1 MKTSKTLLEIGVYLN
16 SRVKEL
22 AFEDFFHF
30 FMDCL
35 SNGTRLANDKE
46 VSEILYDTI
55 EYGDFFVPAHIN
67 TSKFTTQSLITI
79 ADSNIKPMYSKEKL
93 AEEMGIH
100 EQTLNDWLKIFDQSL
115 FLNLFDQRKLS
126 FQNVYHIMLSLGFDE
141 SVKILKRSELAE
153 RCNLKSSEIKKNL
166 PKKLLAPFDKFIK
179 YPPVFSN
186 QILTF
191 FDAQLLD

>member
-1 MKTSKTLLEIGVYLN
+1 MKKSKTLLEIGVYLN

-35 SNGTRLANDKE
+35 SDGTRLANDKE

-55 EYGDFFVPAHIN
+55 EYGDFHVPAKIN
-67 TSKFTTQSLITI
+67 TSKFTIQSLITI
-79 ADSNIKPMYSKEKL
+79 ADSNIKPLYSKEKL
-93 AEEMGIH
+93 ADEMGIH
-100 EQTLNDWLKIFDQSL
+100 EQTLNDWLKVFDLPL
-115 FLNLFDQRKLS
+115 FSNLFDKRKLS
-126 FQNVYHIMLSLGFDE
+126 FQNIYHIMLSLGFDE

-166 PKKLLAPFDKFIK
+166 PKKMLVPFNKFIK

-186 QILTF
+186 QVLSF
-191 FDAQLLD
+191 FDADLLE